1 MKIMKKDII
10 LAGVG
15 GQGILSIATTIGLAA
30 LKKNL
35 NIKQAEVHGMSQRGG
50 EVVSHLRISDSQIFS
65 DLITKGQADMILSLE
80 PLETLRYLPYLNESG
95 WIISNSEPYT
105 NIPNYPDL
113 EMVYNEIRKYKNH
126 VLINADEIAKKLNAP
141 LSANMVLIGAAAHYL
156 GFEQQEIED
165 AIRVQFNKKGDDI
178 VNINIQAFREGLAF
192 AKEYILK
199 K

>member
-113 EMVYNEIRKYKNH
+113 ELVYNEIRKYKNH

-165 AIRVQFNKKGDDI
+165 AIREQFNKKGDDI

-192 AKEYILK
+192 AKEYTK
-199 K
+199 A

>member
-1 MKIMKKDII
+1 MKKDII

-15 GQGILSIATTIGLAA
+15 GQGILSIAATIGLAA
-30 LKKNL
+30 IKKNL

-80 PLETLRYLPYLNESG
+80 PLETLRYLTYLHESG

-113 EMVYNEIRKYKNH
+113 ELVYNEIRKYKNH

-165 AIRVQFNKKGDDI
+165 AIREQFTKKGDDI

-192 AKEYILK
+192 AKEYTK
-199 K
+199 A

>member
-65 DLITKGQADMILSLE
+65 DLITKGQADMTLSLE

-165 AIRVQFNKKGDDI
+165 AIREQFNKKGDDI

-192 AKEYILK
+192 AKEYTK
-199 K
+199 A

>member
-15 GQGILSIATTIGLAA
+15 GQGILSIAATIGLAA

-80 PLETLRYLPYLNESG
+80 PLETLRYLPYLHESG

-113 EMVYNEIRKYKNH
+113 ELVYNEIRKYKNH

-165 AIRVQFNKKGDDI
+165 AIREQFSKKGEDI
-178 VNINIQAFREGLAF
+178 VNVNIQAFREGLAF
-192 AKEYILK
+192 AKEYIK
-199 K
+199 A

>member
-15 GQGILSIATTIGLAA
+15 GQGILSIATTIGLAV

-165 AIRVQFNKKGDDI
+165 AIREQFNKKGDDI

-192 AKEYILK
+192 AKEYTK
-199 K
+199 A

>member
-1 MKIMKKDII
+1 MKKDII

-113 EMVYNEIRKYKNH
+113 EIVYNEIRKYKNH

-156 GFEQQEIED
+156 GLEQQEIED

-192 AKEYILK
+192 AKEYTK
-199 K
+199 A

>member
-1 MKIMKKDII
+1 MKKDII

-30 LKKNL
+30 LKNNL

-80 PLETLRYLPYLNESG
+80 PLETLRYLTYLHESG

-105 NIPNYPDL
+105 NIPNYPNL
-113 EMVYNEIRKYKNH
+113 ELVYNEIRKYKNH

-165 AIRVQFNKKGDDI
+165 AIREQFSKKGDDI

-192 AKEYILK
+192 AKEYTK
-199 K
+199 A

>member
-1 MKIMKKDII
+1 MKKDII

-113 EMVYNEIRKYKNH
+113 EIVYNEIRKYKNH

-156 GFEQQEIED
+156 GFEEQEIED
-165 AIRVQFNKKGDDI
+165 AIREQFSKKGDDI

-192 AKEYILK
+192 AKEYTK
-199 K
+199 A

>member
-113 EMVYNEIRKYKNH
+113 ELVYNEIRKYKNH

-165 AIRVQFNKKGDDI
+165 AIREQFSKKGDDI

-192 AKEYILK
+192 AKEYTK
-199 K
+199 A

>member
-15 GQGILSIATTIGLAA
+15 GQGILSIAATIGLAA

-113 EMVYNEIRKYKNH
+113 ELVYNEIRKYKNH

-165 AIRVQFNKKGDDI
+165 AIREQFSKKGDDI

-192 AKEYILK
+192 AKEYTK
-199 K
+199 A

>member
-30 LKKNL
+30 LKTNL

-113 EMVYNEIRKYKNH
+113 EIVYNEIRKYKNH

>member
-113 EMVYNEIRKYKNH
+113 EIVYNEIRKYKNH

-165 AIRVQFNKKGDDI
+165 AIREQFNKKGDDI

-192 AKEYILK
+192 AKEYTK
-199 K
+199 A

>member
-95 WIISNSEPYT
+95 WIISTSEPYT

-165 AIRVQFNKKGDDI
+165 AIREQFNKKGDDI

-192 AKEYILK
+192 AKEYTK
-199 K
+199 A

>member
-1 MKIMKKDII
+1 MKKDII

-165 AIRVQFNKKGDDI
+165 AIREQFNKKGDDI

-192 AKEYILK
+192 AKEYTK
-199 K
+199 A

>member
-113 EMVYNEIRKYKNH
+113 ELVYNEIRKYKNH

-156 GFEQQEIED
+156 GFEEQEIED
-165 AIRVQFNKKGDDI
+165 AIREQFSKKGDDI

-192 AKEYILK
+192 AKEYTK
-199 K
+199 A

>member
-15 GQGILSIATTIGLAA
+15 GQGILSIAATIGLAA
-30 LKKNL
+30 IKKNL

-80 PLETLRYLPYLNESG
+80 PLETLRYLTYLHESG

-113 EMVYNEIRKYKNH
+113 ELVYNEIRKYKNH

-141 LSANMVLIGAAAHYL
+141 LSANMVLTGAAAHYL

-165 AIRVQFNKKGDDI
+165 AIREQFTKKGDDI

-192 AKEYILK
+192 AKEYTK
-199 K
+199 A